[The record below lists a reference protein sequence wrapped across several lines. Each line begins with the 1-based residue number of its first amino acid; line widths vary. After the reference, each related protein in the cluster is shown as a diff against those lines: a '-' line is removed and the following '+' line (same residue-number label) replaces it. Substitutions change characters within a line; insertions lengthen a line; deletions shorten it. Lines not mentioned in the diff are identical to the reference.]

1 METKLIDP
9 EQVAEAGAI
18 IRGGGLVAFPTE
30 TVYGLGADA
39 MNSAAVQKIFEA
51 KGRPA
56 DNPLIV
62 HISDKNQIP
71 ALARE
76 INENARR
83 LIETFMP
90 GPFTIILKKQ
100 KNIPDA
106 VTAGL
111 DTVGIRF
118 PAESVAVRFIAAAGT
133 PIAAPSAN
141 LSGSPSPTRA
151 ADVFS
156 DMNGRI
162 DAVIR
167 GGNCEVGVESTIV
180 DASGEVPILLRP
192 GGVTIDQIREI
203 VPGAELDK
211 NILKTVGKDE
221 KPRCPGMKYRHYAP
235 KAQVIVVEG
244 EQAAVQK
251 KIRELLEENRDKIT
265 GVLTMYGNV
274 YDRPVMIC
282 GGSENRE
289 YAKNLFSALRDF
301 DKLGVELVF
310 AEFCEKD
317 GYGLAVKNRLYKAA
331 GYQILHV

>member
-1 METKLIDP
+1 METKLIDT

-83 LIETFMP
+83 LIEAFMP

-156 DMNGRI
+156 DIMDN
-162 DAVIR
+162 
-167 GGNCEVGVESTIV
+167 T
-180 DASGEVPILLRP
+180 
-192 GGVTIDQIREI
+192 
-203 VPGAELDK
+203 
-211 NILKTVGKDE
+211 
-221 KPRCPGMKYRHYAP
+221 
-235 KAQVIVVEG
+235 
-244 EQAAVQK
+244 
-251 KIRELLEENRDKIT
+251 
-265 GVLTMYGNV
+265 
-274 YDRPVMIC
+274 
-282 GGSENRE
+282 
-289 YAKNLFSALRDF
+289 
-301 DKLGVELVF
+301 
-310 AEFCEKD
+310 
-317 GYGLAVKNRLYKAA
+317 
-331 GYQILHV
+331 

>member
-83 LIETFMP
+83 LIEAFMP

-192 GGVTIDQIREI
+192 GGVTIDQIRKI
-203 VPGAELDK
+203 IPGAELDK

-244 EQAAVQK
+244 EQEAVQK